1 MLHRNMQ
8 WRLCSATKRANA
20 TISHQAFGRFHHGST
35 NGRVH
40 WSYDDPKDV
49 VVLLDMTDVETTG
62 PFAECADLQAA
73 REQVAGVGMP
83 ALHFLHGSAE

>member
-1 MLHRNMQ
+1 MLRRNMQ
-8 WRLCSATKRANA
+8 WGLCSATKRANA
-20 TISHQAFGRFHHGST
+20 TIVSSRFRAFHHGST

-40 WSYDDPKDV
+40 RSYDDPKEV

-83 ALHFLHGSAE
+83 ALHLLHGSAE